1 MVDGVASILRRVKD
15 PKNRL
20 QLANQLAKQF
30 NREKVNY
37 SLPSFLSKAKVKV
50 KK

>member
-15 PKNRL
+15 KDNR
-20 QLANQLAKQF
+20 QDLAKQLAKQF
-30 NREKVNY
+30 DQEEVKYN
-37 SLPSFLSKAKVKV
+37 LADFLKKSKI